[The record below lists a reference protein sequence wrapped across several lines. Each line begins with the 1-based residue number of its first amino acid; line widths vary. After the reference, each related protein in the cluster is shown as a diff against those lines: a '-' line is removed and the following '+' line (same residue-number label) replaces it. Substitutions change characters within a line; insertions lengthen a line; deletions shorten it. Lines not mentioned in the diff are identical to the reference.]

1 MTNNNYIF
9 VIMLSLF
16 LQLAVLAV
24 AVLIDSYINREKRKI
39 MLAIL
44 LIVISI
50 IAQNYMESYF
60 EIIDPIPFARKVAAI
75 YGYCIRPL
83 LILSF
88 IYMLDVYKRHITASI
103 LFVINTIVYLS
114 AFFTDIAFTISDTN
128 SFIRGPL
135 GYTCHIVSGI
145 LLAFLIGLSIREIK
159 LVGTKTAIIPLLNG
173 VLIVIAVLLD
183 SKISQIPYPMSFLTI
198 TVVPCCTFYYI
209 WLHLR
214 FVREHEEDIKAQ
226 QRIKIMMSQI
236 QPHFLYNTL
245 STVQALCRIDPEKAS
260 EVTEK
265 FAKYLRQ
272 NLESLDKDE
281 CISIKK
287 ELEHTRIYSEIEMV
301 RFPQIEI
308 RYDIKDEDFM
318 IPALSI
324 QPMVENAIR
333 HGVRIREHGIVSIST
348 DCGEKFHKIIIK
360 DNGKGFDVKALDT
373 MESSHIGVKNVKERI
388 EKMCGGVVNI
398 ESTVGEGTTI
408 TIRIPK

>member
-1 MTNNNYIF
+1 MSGKNYILIIIF
-9 VIMLSLF
+9 SLL
-16 LQLAVLAV
+16 LQLVVLAV
-24 AVLIDSYINREKRKI
+24 AVFIDSYINREKRKI
-39 MLAIL
+39 MLAII
-44 LIVISI
+44 LIVLSI
-50 IAQNYMESYF
+50 IAQNYMEYYF
-60 EIIDPIPFARKVAAI
+60 EVIDSVPFARKVAAI

-88 IYMLDVYKRHITASI
+88 IYMLDVYKRHITASV
-103 LFVINTIVYLS
+103 LFIINTIVYLS
-114 AFFTDIAFTISDTN
+114 AFFTDIAFTINDSN
-128 SFIRGPL
+128 SFVRGPL

-145 LLAFLIGLSIREIK
+145 LLAILIGLSIREIK
-159 LVGTKTAIIPLLNG
+159 LVGTKTAAIPLLNG
-173 VLIVIAVLLD
+173 VLIVISVLLD
-183 SKISQIPYPMSFLTI
+183 SKVSYLANPMTFLTI
-198 TVVPCCTFYYI
+198 TVVTCCTFYYT

-245 STVQALCRIDPEKAS
+245 STVQALCRIDPQKAS

-308 RYDIKDEDFM
+308 IYDIKDDNFS

-333 HGVRIREHGIVSIST
+333 HGVRIREHGVVAIST
-348 DCGEKFHKIIIK
+348 DCGDRFHKIVIK
-360 DNGKGFDVKALDT
+360 DNGKGFDVKSLET
-373 MESSHIGVKNVKERI
+373 MGSSHIGVKNVKERI
-388 EKMCGGVVNI
+388 EKMCNGVVNI
-398 ESTVGEGTTI
+398 ESTIGEGTTI